1 MEMLARNQYAQTDER
16 NPIDCSLFY
25 LALRKKNLLA
35 GLWRSA
41 GWHSEQ
47 PAMVKF
53 LSHDFRDSRWR
64 TAASKNAYALLAK
77 QRYGEQFLR
86 LTSDLSE
93 YAAAFFLLADSLKDA
108 VNVCL
113 RNLHDM
119 QLAVGI
125 ARAYEGDDGPT
136 LRFIIDEHVLPQA
149 VSTGDRW
156 LASWAFWMIGDR
168 GKSVQAL
175 LVLTYFIFSNCE
187 AASRRSDP
195 VCCQEAGD
203 NSN

>member
-1 MEMLARNQYAQTDER
+1 MLARNQYAQTEER

-41 GWHSEQ
+41 GWHPEQ

-53 LSHDFRDSRWR
+53 LSHDFGDSRWR

-77 QRYGEQFLR
+77 QRYGEMHLLIGSNRQ
-86 LTSDLSE
+86 E
-93 YAAAFFLLADSLKDA
+93 YAAAFFILADSLKDA

-113 RNLHDM
+113 RNLNDL

-125 ARAYEGDDGPT
+125 TRAYEGDDGPI
-136 LRFIIDEHVLPQA
+136 LRYIIEEHVLPRA

-156 LASWAFWMIGDR
+156 LASWAFWMTGDR

-175 LVLTYFIFSNCE
+175 IVMPFFNLCTEISSCLWMI
-187 AASRRSDP
+187 
-195 VCCQEAGD
+195 
-203 NSN
+203 